1 MSNCVGAAVRAAR
14 SPRGL
19 CHDGVGRCGAHGRP
33 VGLCGRGALMSAP
46 TGHSRSP
53 VVVAGAV
60 ALAGLVFSS
69 VSMPRRIL
77 LALAVFL
84 FVWLVLQA
92 IFDNLPPAVAAE
104 AVRRRAAA
112 AGGGDARW
120 QSGSAERGNERA
132 IGHQLGRR
140 AVVHRATVDE
150 PHPVGVGQ
158 GEREVVRGDDDREP
172 CRRQRRCR
180 CRCR

>member
-1 MSNCVGAAVRAAR
+1 
-14 SPRGL
+14 
-19 CHDGVGRCGAHGRP
+19 
-33 VGLCGRGALMSAP
+33 MSAP

-92 IFDNLPPAVAAE
+92 IFDNLRA
-104 AVRRRAAA
+104 RRR
-112 AGGGDARW
+112 
-120 QSGSAERGNERA
+120 
-132 IGHQLGRR
+132 
-140 AVVHRATVDE
+140 
-150 PHPVGVGQ
+150 
-158 GEREVVRGDDDREP
+158 
-172 CRRQRRCR
+172 
-180 CRCR
+180 